1 MMLIA
6 EAEPRIYDLERGIV
20 KQHAEYDNIVIMT
33 EETWQDYIAEIKKL
47 KQTEIVRCK
56 DCEYAEHRSQMPNQ
70 AYCHRD
76 TLSLSCSVHD
86 DDDYCKW
93 AKMKGA
99 E

>member
-1 MMLIA
+1 MLIA

-56 DCEYAEHRSQMPNQ
+56 DCYHYNKGENERESWEECNRTMKSTSA
-70 AYCHRD
+70 D
-76 TLSLSCSVHD
+76 GFCS
-86 DDDYCKW
+86 W
-93 AKMKGA
+93 AKMKGGN